1 MAKPAVN
8 VVIAGDTKKL
18 EKSLKDAGGA
28 LGGFK
33 KTAAGVFGGLA
44 LAKGVGL
51 AVDGIQALG
60 NFALDGVGKLDEL
73 GDGIARLDGLAKGLG
88 DTAQELDLSKFG
100 VDKGEQVASATAIA
114 KTAAALGLTDQQLVK
129 ITPNLQTMAA
139 QLASLGDGDPAKQ
152 AELLA
157 KALGGSSKAAKTLG
171 VQLPKGGSALE
182 NYQALVKKLGPQLD
196 KATSGQASLADVG
209 ERWDATLANLQ
220 LQLAG
225 FLEKLAPVV
234 STLLDKLLPV
244 FQQLVDTAGPLIADV
259 FQRLSDALTS
269 FMESGGA
276 TGVADVMA
284 RIGAALSAVG
294 GFIAGTVVPAFEKL
308 VGFVIDNVLPVFLAI
323 ADGIAKNVEPLLPK
337 IAELADAL
345 FQAFEDLL
353 PILEEVWGFIG
364 KNLVPIL
371 VDKVFPVLSKIAGI
385 VLDLATAF
393 VKNLVPAIKRIGQA
407 FTDVMQFL
415 QPVLDAL
422 GSIAG
427 LAGDALGAVG
437 GIFRGAPATA
447 GAAAVSRT
455 SSSAGITVNVN
466 TGVGDPVAIG
476 RTVARYLRA
485 YELRGGTVT

>member
-18 EKSLKDAGGA
+18 ERSLKDAGGA
-28 LGGFK
+28 MGSFK

-88 DTAQELDLSKFG
+88 DTAQKADLSRFG
-100 VDKGEQVASATAIA
+100 VDKGEQVAAATAIA
-114 KTAAALGLTDQQLVK
+114 KTGKALGLTGKQVNAM
-129 ITPNLQTMAA
+129 TPDLQKMAA

-157 KALGGSSKAAKTLG
+157 KALGGSAKAGKALG
-171 VQLPKGGSALE
+171 VQLPKGGTALQ
-182 NYQALVKKLGPQLD
+182 NYKALMAKLGPQLD

-244 FQQLVDTAGPLIADV
+244 FQSLVDTAGPIVADV
-259 FQRLSDALTS
+259 FGRLSEALTS

-284 RIGAALSAVG
+284 RIGSALSDVG

-308 VGFVIDNVLPVFLAI
+308 VAFVVDNVLPVFLAI
-323 ADGIAKNVEPLLPK
+323 AEGVVKNLEPLLPK
-337 IAELADAL
+337 VAELADAL
-345 FQAFEDLL
+345 FQAFDDLL
-353 PILEEVWGFIG
+353 PILAEVWGFIG

-371 VDKVFPVLSKIAGI
+371 VDKVFPILSKIAGI

-393 VKNLVPAIKRIGQA
+393 VKNLVPAIRRIGDA
-407 FTDVMQFL
+407 FSDVMRFL
-415 QPVLDAL
+415 QPVFDIL
-422 GSIAG
+422 GKIAG
-427 LAGDALGAVG
+427 LAGDAIGALGNIHIP
-437 GIFRGAPATA
+437 GINVVAPPA
-447 GAAAVSRT
+447 GR
-455 SSSAGITVNVN
+455 SSAPVNVTIN

-476 RTVARYLRA
+476 RQVSRYLAA
-485 YELRGGTVT
+485 YQLRGGTVA